1 VKNVVVVDYGAG
13 NIKSV
18 QRGLE
23 EVGASVSV
31 SSDPELIANADR
43 LILPGVGAFEDGMHG
58 LKKANL
64 IPAIIDFVT
73 RGNPLL
79 GICLGMQ
86 MLLDQSEE
94 HGSHEGLKLIPG
106 KVVDIPDQAVNGAF
120 RKIPHIGWSS
130 LLCSKQRNS
139 WQGTIMGA
147 VPEKEYVYFVH
158 SYMAVPEFD
167 EHLIA
172 QCVYE
177 ELRITAVIQKD
188 NIIGFQFHPE
198 KSGEAG
204 LELLHKFMNI

>member
-18 QRGLE
+18 QRGLDK
-23 EVGASVSV
+23 VGASVSV
-31 SSDPELIANADR
+31 FSDPESIATADR
-43 LILPGVGAFEDGMHG
+43 LILPGVGAFEDGMLG

-64 IPAIIDFVT
+64 IPAISEFVS

-94 HGSHEGLKLIPG
+94 HGPHEGLKLIPG
-106 KVVDIPDQAVNGAF
+106 KVINIPEQMENGGI
-120 RKIPHIGWSS
+120 RKVPHIGWSS
-130 LLCSKQRNS
+130 LLCSEQRETC
-139 WQGTIMGA
+139 QGTIIDA

-158 SYMAVPEFD
+158 SYMVVPQSD
-167 EHLIA
+167 ENLIA
-172 QCVYE
+172 QCEYE
-177 ELRITAVIQKD
+177 KLRITAVIQKD

-198 KSGEAG
+198 KSGEVG
-204 LELLHKFMNI
+204 LSLLHKFMDI